1 MAKVKDGTIT
11 VADAYERYPDEWVL
25 MEITRKHNDY
35 RKERGRVL
43 AHTPNRDDLL
53 EPRRQFRAQHPHDL
67 LSEFFAGDP
76 IPEGVVVVL

>member
-1 MAKVKDGTIT
+1 MSQSRDGTVT
-11 VADAYERYPDEWVL
+11 VADAYEIYPNEWVL

-43 AHTPNRDDLL
+43 AHSLHRDDLL
-53 EPRRQFRAQHPHDL
+53 EARRQFRVQHPHDL